1 MRTFIRSSALPPKTM
16 IGSAVGLA
24 VASMAVP
31 AHAQQ
36 DVTRLD
42 TVLVKE
48 SREQGYKAG
57 ESASNKYVK
66 PLLDTPQTVT
76 VVPKE
81 VMEEQQALS
90 LRQVLSNVSGIT
102 FDAGEGGGGSGDK
115 INIRGFS
122 ANANMQIDGLRDSSQ
137 NNRTDTFNI
146 EQVEVL
152 KGPNSVFGGAGT
164 TGGAINQVSKAP
176 KQRDFAEIGAS
187 VGTDNYRRVT
197 LDANTMLDVGVNSA
211 ARINLMA
218 HENDVPGRNDI
229 DRQRFGIAPS
239 VTIGLSEQTR
249 ATLSYF
255 HQQDDNLPDYGLP
268 ARDGKVV
275 PGVDRESYFG
285 WRNLDEEKIQSDA
298 VTLKLEHELS
308 DTARI
313 ENQTRYSRVDRD
325 TTVSASHISRF
336 KRKEEPAGSGEF
348 EVDKGNFLPDGQ
360 YLPAGPQAY
369 RRDAQT
375 DMWINQTGLAV
386 EFDTGALKHDMLVG
400 AEISRETYDL
410 TSSNYNLGQGTSAYP
425 ENGYSLANPP
435 GVWTGPVTV
444 TPRGGKEAELDTR
457 ALYVFDTVTLHSQ
470 WDLSLGLRHDWISGE
485 TTDKDSGETTS
496 TSDQMFSGRAG
507 IVFKPADNGRVYL
520 AYGTSFNP
528 SAEALATS
536 GGLPRG
542 NGAENLKPEKNETWE
557 LGTKWELMNG
567 RLGLDGALFRV
578 DKTNARE
585 TNADDELE
593 LAGEQRVQ
601 GMELGLT
608 GVLTDEWKV
617 FANYTL
623 LDSETL
629 KSVAKPQEGGRSA
642 EGNPLGNT
650 PRNSAN
656 LWTTYELMP
665 GVELGYGARY
675 VGSRY
680 VASDVDAKI
689 DSYWVHNAMASYQ
702 VTDAFSLQLNVNNLF
717 DEDYVER
724 VRGRPGLD
732 DRSSAVELGDGRSA
746 VLSANYRF

>member
-1 MRTFIRSSALPPKTM
+1 MRPFIRSTALPPRTL
-16 IGSAVGLA
+16 IGSAVSLA
-24 VASMAVP
+24 VASLAVP
-31 AHAQQ
+31 AQAQEA
-36 DVTRLD
+36 VTRFD
-42 TVLVKE
+42 TVTVKDV
-48 SREQGYKAG
+48 REPAYKTEA
-57 ESASNKYVK
+57 SASAKYVK

-164 TGGAINQVSKAP
+164 TGGAINQISKTP

-187 VGTDNYRRVT
+187 LGTDHYRRIT
-197 LDANTMLDVGVNSA
+197 LDANTTLDDVGVNSA

-218 HENDVPGRNDI
+218 HENQVPGRNNI
-229 DRQRFGIAPS
+229 DRERFGIAPS

-268 ARDGKVV
+268 ARDGRVL
-275 PGVDRESYFG
+275 PGVDRESYYG
-285 WRNLDEEKIQSDA
+285 WRNLDEEKIQADA
-298 VTLKLEHELS
+298 VTLKLEHALN

-325 TTVSASHISRF
+325 TTVSASH
-336 KRKEEPAGSGEF
+336 
-348 EVDKGNFLPDGQ
+348 VDLTGVPDGRYQ
-360 YLPAGPQAY
+360 SAGPQGF
-369 RRDAQT
+369 RREAQNEL
-375 DMWINQTGLAV
+375 WINQTGLSL
-386 EFDTGALKHDMLVG
+386 EFDTGGLRHDMLLG
-400 AEISRETYDL
+400 GEIAHETYDL
-410 TSSNYNLGQGTSAYP
+410 TSSNYNLGKGSSAYP
-425 ENGYSLANPP
+425 ADGFDLYNPP
-435 GVWTGPVTV
+435 GYWDGPVTY
-444 TPRGGKEAELDTR
+444 TPLPNRSTDAELNTR
-457 ALYVFDTVTLHSQ
+457 ALYVFDTITLAPQ

-485 TTDKDSGETTS
+485 RTARDSGNTTT
-496 TSDQMFSGRAG
+496 TSDQAFSGRAG
-507 IVFKPADNGRVYL
+507 IVYKPADNGRIYL

-528 SAEALATS
+528 AAEALATS
-536 GGLPRG
+536 GSVSGEDLR
-542 NGAENLKPEKNETWE
+542 PEKNETWE
-557 LGTKWELMNG
+557 LGTKWELMHG

-585 TNADDELE
+585 TNALDELV

-601 GMELGLT
+601 GLELGLT
-608 GVLTDEWKV
+608 GVVTEQWKV

-629 KSVAKPQEGGRSA
+629 TSVAVPQAGGRDP
-642 EGNPLGNT
+642 EGQPLGNT

-656 LWTTYELMP
+656 LWTTYEILP

-675 VGSRY
+675 VGSRH
-680 VASDVDAKI
+680 VASDVEAKI

-717 DEDYVER
+717 DEEYVER
-724 VRGRPGLD
+724 VRGRPGTD
-732 DRSSAVELGDGRSA
+732 ARSSAVELGDGRSA

>member
-1 MRTFIRSSALPPKTM
+1 MPTFIESSSRPPRN
-16 IGSAVGLA
+16 ILVPAVGLA
-24 VASMAVP
+24 VASLAV
-31 AHAQQ
+31 AAQANAQ
-36 DVTRLD
+36 GVTQLD
-42 TVLVKE
+42 TITVQE
-48 SREQGYKAG
+48 ARAQGYKTHQ
-57 ESASNKYVK
+57 SASGKYVK

-81 VMEEQQALS
+81 VMKEQQALS

-122 ANANMQIDGLRDSSQ
+122 ANSNMQIDGLRDSSQ

-176 KQRDFAEIGAS
+176 KLRDFAEVGAS
-187 VGTDNYRRVT
+187 LGTDNYRRLT
-197 LDANTMLDVGVNSA
+197 LDANKTLDDVGVDSA
-211 ARINLMA
+211 FRINLMA

-229 DRQRFGIAPS
+229 DRERFGIAPS
-239 VTIGLSEQTR
+239 ITIGLSEETR

-255 HQQDDNLPDYGLP
+255 HQTDDNLPDYGLP
-268 ARDGKVV
+268 AINGEVL

-298 VTLKLEHELS
+298 ITLKLEHELNDS
-308 DTARI
+308 TRI
-313 ENQTRYSRVDRD
+313 ENQTRYSRVYRD
-325 TTVSASHISRF
+325 TTISASH
-336 KRKEEPAGSGEF
+336 
-348 EVDKGNFLPDGQ
+348 VNTDGLAPGK

-369 RRDAQT
+369 RRDAKT
-375 DMWINQTGLAV
+375 DLWVNQLGLSTEFNTGSL
-386 EFDTGALKHDMLVG
+386 THDMLVG
-400 AEISRETYDL
+400 GEISRETYDL
-410 TSSNYNLGQGTSAYP
+410 TASNYGLGSTANPYP
-425 ENGYSLANPP
+425 TGGYDLFNPP
-435 GVWTGPVTV
+435 GNWEGSTTV
-444 TPRGGKEAELDTR
+444 TPRGGSDAVLNTK
-457 ALYVFDTVTLHSQ
+457 ALYVFDTIGLAPK
-470 WDLSLGLRHDWISGE
+470 WDLSLGLRHDWVSGE
-485 TTDKDSGETTS
+485 TSDKTNGDTVTTS
-496 TSDQMFSGRAG
+496 DKMFSGRAG
-507 IVFKPADNGRVYL
+507 IVYKPADNGRVYL

-528 SAEALATS
+528 AAEALATS
-536 GGLPRG
+536 GRVSG
-542 NGAENLKPEKNETWE
+542 ESLKPEKSNTWE
-557 LGTKWELMNG
+557 LGTKWELMDG

-585 TNADDELE
+585 TNELTNELE

-601 GMELGLT
+601 GVELGLT
-608 GVLTDEWKV
+608 GEITEQWKV

-629 KSVAKPQEGGRSA
+629 ASVAKPQTGGRDPV
-642 EGNPLGNT
+642 GQPLGNT

-656 LWTTYELMP
+656 LWTTYELVP
-665 GVELGYGARY
+665 GVEMGYGARY
-675 VGSRY
+675 VGSRH
-680 VASDVDAKI
+680 VASDVEAKL

-702 VTDAFSLQLNVNNLF
+702 VNEAFSLQLNVNNLF
-717 DEDYVER
+717 DEEYVER

-732 DRSSAVELGDGRSA
+732 NRSSAVELGDGRSA

>member
-1 MRTFIRSSALPPKTM
+1 MHTFIQSSALPPRKM
-16 IGSAVGLA
+16 MASAVGLA
-24 VASMAVP
+24 VAALAVP
-31 AHAQQ
+31 AQAESP
-36 DVTRLD
+36 DVTQLD
-42 TVLVKE
+42 IITVKDV
-48 SREQGYKAG
+48 REQGYKAN
-57 ESASNKYVK
+57 ESASSKYVK
-66 PLLDTPQTVT
+66 PLLETPQTVT
-76 VVPKE
+76 VVTKK

-122 ANANMQIDGLRDSSQ
+122 ANSNMQIDGLRDSSQ

-176 KQRDFAEIGAS
+176 KLRDFAEVGAGI
-187 VGTDNYRRVT
+187 GTDNYHRLT
-197 LDANTMLDVGVNSA
+197 LDANKTLDDVGVDSA
-211 ARINLMA
+211 FRINLMA
-218 HENDVPGRNDI
+218 HENEVPGRDEV

-255 HQQDDNLPDYGLP
+255 HQTDDNLPDYGLP
-268 ARDGKVV
+268 ARDGKIL
-275 PGVDRESYFG
+275 PGVDSESYFG

-308 DTARI
+308 DTVRI

-325 TTVSASHISRF
+325 TTISAAH
-336 KRKEEPAGSGEF
+336 
-348 EVDKGNFLPDGQ
+348 VNTDGLAPGR
-360 YLPAGPQAY
+360 YTPAGPQAY

-375 DMWINQTGLAV
+375 ELWVNQTGLTF

-400 AEISRETYDL
+400 GEISRETYDL
-410 TSSNYNLGQGTSAYP
+410 TASN
-425 ENGYSLANPP
+425 NGLDFTGINYELANPP
-435 GVWTGPVTV
+435 GVWNGPTSANF
-444 TPRGGKEAELDTR
+444 RGGKDAELDTR
-457 ALYVFDTVTLHSQ
+457 ALYIFDTITLAPQ

-485 TTDKDSGETTS
+485 ALLTNVDRTTGAISAEQVHS
-496 TSDQMFSGRAG
+496 SDQMFSGRAG
-507 IVFKPADNGRVYL
+507 LVFKPADNGRIYL

-542 NGAENLKPEKNETWE
+542 NGAENLAPEKNNTWE
-557 LGTKWELMNG
+557 LGTKWELMDG

-585 TNADDELE
+585 KDANDDLQ

-601 GMELGLT
+601 GVEVGLT
-608 GVLTDEWKV
+608 GELTEQWKV

-629 KSVAKPQEGGRSA
+629 KSAAAPQTGGRSA
-642 EGNPLGNT
+642 EGQPLGNT
-650 PRNSAN
+650 PRNSGN
-656 LWTTYELMP
+656 LWTTYELAS
-665 GVELGYGARY
+665 GLEIGYGARY

-689 DSYWVHNAMASYQ
+689 DSYWLHNAMASYR
-702 VTDAFSLQLNVNNLF
+702 VNEALSLQLNVNNLF
-717 DEDYVER
+717 DEEYVER
-724 VRGRPGLD
+724 VRGRPGTD
-732 DRSSAVELGDGRSA
+732 TRSSAVELGDGRSA

>member
-1 MRTFIRSSALPPKTM
+1 MPTFIQSSSRPPRN
-16 IGSAVGLA
+16 ILVPAVGLA
-24 VASMAVP
+24 VASLAV
-31 AHAQQ
+31 AAQANAQ
-36 DVTRLD
+36 SVTQLD
-42 TVLVKE
+42 TITVQE
-48 SREQGYKAG
+48 AREQGYKTHQ
-57 ESASNKYVK
+57 SASGKYVK

-81 VMEEQQALS
+81 VMKEQQSLS

-122 ANANMQIDGLRDSSQ
+122 ANSNMQIDGLRDSSQ

-176 KQRDFAEIGAS
+176 RQRDFAEVGAS
-187 VGTDNYRRVT
+187 LGTDNYHRLT
-197 LDANTMLDVGVNSA
+197 LDANKTLADVGVDSA
-211 ARINLMA
+211 FRINLMA
-218 HENDVPGRNDI
+218 HENEVPGRNDI
-229 DRQRFGIAPS
+229 DRERFGIAPS
-239 VTIGLSEQTR
+239 VTIGLSEETR

-255 HQQDDNLPDYGLP
+255 HQTDDNLPDYGLP
-268 ARDGKVV
+268 AINGKVL

-298 VTLKLEHELS
+298 ITLKLEHELN
-308 DTARI
+308 DTTRI

-325 TTVSASHISRF
+325 TTISASHISTVRGD
-336 KRKEEPAGSGEF
+336 GSALPE
-348 EVDKGNFLPDGQ
+348 GN

-369 RRDAQT
+369 RRDAKT
-375 DMWINQTGLAV
+375 DLWINQLGVSTEFNTG
-386 EFDTGALKHDMLVG
+386 TLKHDMLMG
-400 AEISRETYDL
+400 GEISRESYDL
-410 TSSNYNLGQGTSAYP
+410 TSGSYGLGKGTNTYP
-425 ENGYSLANPP
+425 DDGYDIYNPP
-435 GVWTGPVTV
+435 GTWNGATNYADS
-444 TPRGGKEAELDTR
+444 GGTDATLNTK
-457 ALYVFDTVTLHSQ
+457 ALYVFDTITLAPK
-470 WDLSLGLRHDWISGE
+470 WDLSLGLRHDWVSGE
-485 TTDKDSGETTS
+485 TSNKTNGESIS

-507 IVFKPADNGRVYL
+507 IIYKPADNGRVYL

-542 NGAENLKPEKNETWE
+542 NGGENLAPEKNKTWE

-585 TNADDELE
+585 TNNVTGDLE

-608 GVLTDEWKV
+608 GEITEQWKV

-623 LDSETL
+623 LDSETVSSRFNPD
-629 KSVAKPQEGGRSA
+629 SVGR
-642 EGNPLGNT
+642 ELQNT
-650 PRNSAN
+650 PRNSGN
-656 LWTTYELMP
+656 LWTTYEILP
-665 GVELGYGARY
+665 GVEVGYGARY
-675 VGSRY
+675 VGSRA
-680 VASDVDAKI
+680 VTSSSDTKI

-702 VTDAFSLQLNVNNLF
+702 ISNAFSLQLNINNLF
-717 DEDYVER
+717 DEEYVER
-724 VRGRPGLD
+724 VRGNNGTES
-732 DRSSAVELGDGRSA
+732 RSSAVELGDGRSA

>member
-1 MRTFIRSSALPPKTM
+1 MMA
-16 IGSAVGLA
+16 SAVGLA
-24 VASMAVP
+24 VASLAVSSQ

-36 DVTRLD
+36 VTQLD
-42 TVLVKE
+42 TITVQDV
-48 SREQGYKAG
+48 REQGYKAE
-57 ESASNKYVK
+57 ESASSKYVK

-76 VVPKE
+76 VVPEE
-81 VMEEQQALS
+81 VIKEQQALS

-122 ANANMQIDGLRDSSQ
+122 ANSNMQIDGLRDSSQ

-176 KQRDFAEIGAS
+176 KQRDFAEVGAS
-187 VGTDNYRRVT
+187 LGTDNYHRLT
-197 LDANTMLDVGVNSA
+197 LDANKTLDGVGVDSA

-268 ARDGKVV
+268 ARDGKIL
-275 PGVDRESYFG
+275 PGVDRENYYG

-298 VTLKLEHELS
+298 ITLKLEHDLS
-308 DTARI
+308 DTSRI

-325 TTVSASHISRF
+325 TTISASHVNTDGL
-336 KRKEEPAGSGEF
+336 PAGR
-348 EVDKGNFLPDGQ
+348 
-360 YLPAGPQAY
+360 YTPAGPQGY
-369 RRDAQT
+369 RRDART
-375 DMWINQTGLAV
+375 ELWVNQTGLSTA
-386 EFDTGALKHDMLVG
+386 FDTAGLEHDMLIG

-410 TSSNYNLGQGTSAYP
+410 TSGSYNLSGNYP
-425 ENGYSLANPP
+425 ANGFDLYHPP
-435 GVWTGPVTV
+435 GIWTGPTNY
-444 TPRGGKEAELDTR
+444 RDSGGTAAELDTR
-457 ALYVFDTVTLHSQ
+457 ALYVFDTVTLHPQ
-470 WDLSLGLRHDWISGE
+470 WDLSLGLRHDWVSGE
-485 TTDKDSGETTS
+485 TTDKNSGLTTS
-496 TSDQMFSGRAG
+496 SSDQMFSGRAG
-507 IVFKPADNGRVYL
+507 LVFKPADNGRLYL

-536 GGLPRG
+536 GRVSG
-542 NGAENLKPEKNETWE
+542 ENLQPEKNNTWE
-557 LGTKWELMNG
+557 LGTKWELLDG

-585 TNADDELE
+585 TNELTNELE

-601 GMELGLT
+601 GVELGLT
-608 GVLTDEWKV
+608 GELTEEWKV

-629 KSVAKPQEGGRSA
+629 KSAAAPQTGGRSA
-642 EGNPLGNT
+642 EGQPLGNT

-656 LWTTYELMP
+656 LWTTYELAS
-665 GVELGYGARY
+665 GLEIGYGARY

-689 DSYWVHNAMASYQ
+689 DSYWLHNAMASYR
-702 VTDAFSLQLNVNNLF
+702 VNEALSLQLNVNNLF
-717 DEDYVER
+717 DEEYVER
-724 VRGRPGLD
+724 VRGRPGTD
-732 DRSSAVELGDGRSA
+732 TRSSAVELGDGRSA

>member
-1 MRTFIRSSALPPKTM
+1 MHTFIQSSALPPRKM
-16 IGSAVGLA
+16 MASAVGLA
-24 VASMAVP
+24 VAALAVP
-31 AHAQQ
+31 AQAESPDVTQLDIITVQ
-36 DVTRLD
+36 DV
-42 TVLVKE
+42 
-48 SREQGYKAG
+48 REQGYKAN
-57 ESASNKYVK
+57 ESASSKYVK
-66 PLLDTPQTVT
+66 PLLETPQTVT
-76 VVPKE
+76 VVTKK

-122 ANANMQIDGLRDSSQ
+122 ANSNMQIDGLRDSSQ

-176 KQRDFAEIGAS
+176 KQRDFAEVGVGI
-187 VGTDNYRRVT
+187 GTDNYHRLT
-197 LDANTMLDVGVNSA
+197 LDANKTLDGVGVDSA

-218 HENDVPGRNDI
+218 HENEVPGRDEV

-255 HQQDDNLPDYGLP
+255 HQTDDNLPDYGLP
-268 ARDGKVV
+268 ARDGKIL
-275 PGVDRESYFG
+275 PGVDSESYFG

-298 VTLKLEHELS
+298 VTLKLEHELN
-308 DTARI
+308 DTVRL

-325 TTVSASHISRF
+325 TTISAAHISIVRPDNTVLP
-336 KRKEEPAGSGEF
+336 E
-348 EVDKGNFLPDGQ
+348 GN

-375 DMWINQTGLAV
+375 ELWVNQTGLST
-386 EFDTGALKHDMLVG
+386 EFDTAGLEHDMLIG
-400 AEISRETYDL
+400 AEISRESYDL
-410 TSSNYNLGQGTSAYP
+410 TSSNLGLGSGAHPYP
-425 ENGYSLANPP
+425 TDGYEINNPP
-435 GVWTGPVTV
+435 GHWSGDTSY
-444 TPRGGKEAELDTR
+444 TPRGGTDAELDTR
-457 ALYVFDTVTLHSQ
+457 ALYVFDTVTLHPQ
-470 WDLSLGLRHDWISGE
+470 WDLSLGLRHDWVSGE
-485 TTDKDSGETTS
+485 TTNKDSGLTTS
-496 TSDQMFSGRAG
+496 SSDQMFSGRAG
-507 IVFKPADNGRVYL
+507 LVFKPADNGRIYL

-536 GGLPRG
+536 GRVSG
-542 NGAENLKPEKNETWE
+542 ENLKPEKNNTWE
-557 LGTKWELMNG
+557 LGTKWELLDG

-585 TNADDELE
+585 TNELTNELE

-601 GMELGLT
+601 GVELGLT
-608 GVLTDEWKV
+608 GELTEQWKV

-629 KSVAKPQEGGRSA
+629 KSAAAPQTGGRSA
-642 EGNPLGNT
+642 EGQPLGNT
-650 PRNSAN
+650 PRNSGN
-656 LWTTYELMP
+656 LWTTYELAS
-665 GVELGYGARY
+665 GLEIGYGARY

-689 DSYWVHNAMASYQ
+689 DSYWLHNAMASYQ
-702 VTDAFSLQLNVNNLF
+702 LNEALSLQLNVNNLF
-717 DEDYVER
+717 DEEYVER
-724 VRGRPGLD
+724 VRGRPGTD
-732 DRSSAVELGDGRSA
+732 TRSSAVELGDGRSA

>member
-1 MRTFIRSSALPPKTM
+1 MHTFIQSFALPPKKM
-16 IGSAVGLA
+16 MASAVGLA
-24 VASMAVP
+24 VAALAVP
-31 AHAQQ
+31 AQAESPN
-36 DVTRLD
+36 VTQLD
-42 TVLVKE
+42 TITVKDV
-48 SREQGYKAG
+48 RDQGYKAN
-57 ESASNKYVK
+57 ESASSKYVK

-76 VVPKE
+76 VVTKK

-122 ANANMQIDGLRDSSQ
+122 ANSNMQIDGLHDSSQ

-164 TGGAINQVSKAP
+164 TGGAINQVSKSP
-176 KQRDFAEIGAS
+176 KQRDFAEVGAS
-187 VGTDNYRRVT
+187 IGTDNYHRLT
-197 LDANTMLDVGVNSA
+197 LDANKTLDDVGVDSA

-218 HENDVPGRNDI
+218 HENEVPGRDEV

-255 HQQDDNLPDYGLP
+255 HQTDDNLPDYGLP
-268 ARDGKVV
+268 ARDGKIL
-275 PGVDRESYFG
+275 PGVDSESYFG

-298 VTLKLEHELS
+298 VTLKLEHELN
-308 DTARI
+308 DTARL

-325 TTVSASHISRF
+325 TIISAAH
-336 KRKEEPAGSGEF
+336 
-348 EVDKGNFLPDGQ
+348 VNTDGLAPGR
-360 YLPAGPQAY
+360 YTPAGPQAY

-375 DMWINQTGLAV
+375 ELWVNQTGLST
-386 EFDTGALKHDMLVG
+386 EFDTDGLKHDMLIG
-400 AEISRETYDL
+400 AEISRESYDL
-410 TSSNYNLGQGTSAYP
+410 TSSNLGLDFSGIDYDL
-425 ENGYSLANPP
+425 NNPP
-435 GVWTGPVTV
+435 GLWNGDTTY
-444 TPRGGKEAELDTR
+444 TPRGGTDAELDTR
-457 ALYVFDTVTLHSQ
+457 ALYVFDTVTLHPQ
-470 WDLSLGLRHDWISGE
+470 WDLSLGLRHDWVSGE
-485 TTDKDSGETTS
+485 TTNKDSGLTTS
-496 TSDQMFSGRAG
+496 SSDQMFSGRAG
-507 IVFKPADNGRVYL
+507 LVFKPADNGRIYL

-536 GGLPRG
+536 GRVSG
-542 NGAENLKPEKNETWE
+542 EDLKPEKNNTWE
-557 LGTKWELMNG
+557 LGTKWELLDG

-585 TNADDELE
+585 TNELTNELE

-601 GMELGLT
+601 GVELGLT
-608 GVLTDEWKV
+608 GELTEQWKV

-629 KSVAKPQEGGRSA
+629 KSAAAPQTGGRSA
-642 EGNPLGNT
+642 EGQPLGNT
-650 PRNSAN
+650 PRNSGN
-656 LWTTYELMP
+656 LWTTYELAS
-665 GVELGYGARY
+665 GLEIGYGARY

-689 DSYWVHNAMASYQ
+689 DSYWLHNAMASYR
-702 VTDAFSLQLNVNNLF
+702 VNEALSLQLNVNNLF
-717 DEDYVER
+717 DEEYVER
-724 VRGRPGLD
+724 VRGRPGTD
-732 DRSSAVELGDGRSA
+732 TRSSAVELGDGRSA

>member
-1 MRTFIRSSALPPKTM
+1 M

-24 VASMAVP
+24 VASLAVP
-31 AHAQQ
+31 AHAQE

-48 SREQGYKAG
+48 SREQGYKTEA
-57 ESASNKYVK
+57 SASSKYVK

-81 VMEEQQALS
+81 VIKEQQALS

-122 ANANMQIDGLRDSSQ
+122 ANSNMQIDGLRDSSQ

-176 KQRDFAEIGAS
+176 QQRDFAEIGAS
-187 VGTDNYRRVT
+187 LGTDEYRRMT
-197 LDANTMLDVGVNSA
+197 LDANTTLDDVGVNSA
-211 ARINLMA
+211 ARINLMV
-218 HENDVPGRNDI
+218 HENDVPGRNNI
-229 DRQRFGIAPS
+229 DRERFGIAPS
-239 VTIGLSEQTR
+239 VTIGLSEQTQ

-268 ARDGKVV
+268 ARDGKVL

-325 TTVSASHISRF
+325 TTISASHVNT
-336 KRKEEPAGSGEF
+336 AGVPE
-348 EVDKGNFLPDGQ
+348 GN

-375 DMWINQTGLAV
+375 EMWINQTGLAF
-386 EFDTGALKHDMLVG
+386 EFDTGAFKHDMLVG
-400 AEISRETYDL
+400 GEISRETYDL
-410 TSSNYNLGQGTSAYP
+410 TTGSYNLSGNYP
-425 ENGYSLANPP
+425 AGGFDLYNPP
-435 GVWTGPVTV
+435 GKWTGPTSYANS
-444 TPRGGKEAELDTR
+444 GGTDAELDTR
-457 ALYVFDTVTLHSQ
+457 ALYVFDTITLAPQ

-485 TTDKDSGETTS
+485 TTNKVSGDTAS
-496 TSDQMFSGRAG
+496 SSDQMFSGRAG
-507 IVFKPADNGRVYL
+507 IVYKPAENGRIYL

-528 SAEALATS
+528 AAEALATS
-536 GGLPRG
+536 GRVSG
-542 NGAENLKPEKNETWE
+542 ENLEPEKNETWE
-557 LGTKWELMNG
+557 LGTKWELLDG

-585 TNADDELE
+585 TNELTNELE

-601 GMELGLT
+601 GVEVGLT
-608 GVLTDEWKV
+608 GVLTEQWKV
-617 FANYTL
+617 FANYTF

-629 KSVAKPQEGGRSA
+629 KSVAAPQAGGRDS
-642 EGNPLGNT
+642 EGQPLGNT

-656 LWTTYELMP
+656 LWTTYEILP

-717 DEDYVER
+717 DEEYVER
-724 VRGRPGLD
+724 VRGRPGTD
-732 DRSSAVELGDGRSA
+732 TRSSAVELGDGRSA

>member
-1 MRTFIRSSALPPKTM
+1 MKTFIKSSARPPRRV
-16 IGSAVGLA
+16 IVPAVGLA
-24 VASMAVP
+24 VASLAVSAQ
-31 AHAQQ
+31 AHAQ
-36 DVTRLD
+36 DVTQLD
-42 TVLVKE
+42 TITVQE
-48 SREQGYKAG
+48 AREQGYKANQ
-57 ESASNKYVK
+57 SASSKYVK

-76 VVPKE
+76 VVPQE
-81 VMEEQQALS
+81 VMKEQQALS

-122 ANANMQIDGLRDSSQ
+122 ANSNMQIDGLRDSSQ

-176 KQRDFAEIGAS
+176 KLRDFAEVGAS
-187 VGTDNYRRVT
+187 LGTDNYRRLT
-197 LDANTMLDVGVNSA
+197 LDANKTLDDVGVDSA
-211 ARINLMA
+211 FRINLMA

-229 DRQRFGIAPS
+229 DRERFGIAPS
-239 VTIGLSEQTR
+239 VTIGLSEEAR

-255 HQQDDNLPDYGLP
+255 HQTDDNLPDYGLP
-268 ARDGKVV
+268 AQDGEIL

-298 VTLKLEHELS
+298 ITLKLEHELN
-308 DTARI
+308 DTTRI

-325 TTVSASHISRF
+325 TTVSASHISTVR
-336 KRKEEPAGSGEF
+336 ADGSALPE
-348 EVDKGNFLPDGQ
+348 GN

-369 RRDAQT
+369 RRDAKT
-375 DMWINQTGLAV
+375 ELWVNQLGLSTEFNTGSL
-386 EFDTGALKHDMLVG
+386 EHDVLVG
-400 AEISRETYDL
+400 GEISRETYDL
-410 TSSNYNLGQGTSAYP
+410 TSSNYGLGSAANPYP
-425 ENGYSLANPP
+425 DNGFDLYNPP
-435 GVWTGPVTV
+435 GKWEGSTAV
-444 TPRGGKEAELDTR
+444 TPLGGTDATLNTK
-457 ALYVFDTVTLHSQ
+457 ALYVFDTITLAPK

-485 TTDKDSGETTS
+485 ASDKSNGETVS
-496 TSDQMFSGRAG
+496 TSDKMFSGRAG
-507 IVFKPADNGRVYL
+507 VVYKPADNGRVYL

-528 SAEALATS
+528 AAEALATS
-536 GGLPRG
+536 GSVSGESLD
-542 NGAENLKPEKNETWE
+542 PEKSNTWE
-557 LGTKWELMNG
+557 LGTKWELLDG

-585 TNADDELE
+585 TNDVTNELE

-601 GMELGLT
+601 GVELGLT
-608 GVLTDEWKV
+608 GEITEAWKL

-629 KSVAKPQEGGRSA
+629 SSVAQPQDGGRNPV
-642 EGNPLGNT
+642 GQPLGNT

-656 LWTTYELMP
+656 LWTTYELVP
-665 GVELGYGARY
+665 GLEIGYGARY
-675 VGSRY
+675 VGSRH
-680 VASDVDAKI
+680 VASDVEAKL

-702 VTDAFSLQLNVNNLF
+702 VNDAFNLQLNVNNLF
-717 DEDYVER
+717 DEEYVER

-732 DRSSAVELGDGRSA
+732 SRSSAVELGDGRSA
-746 VLSANYRF
+746 VVSANYRF

>member
-1 MRTFIRSSALPPKTM
+1 MPTFIQSCSRPPRK
-16 IGSAVGLA
+16 ILVPAVGLA
-24 VASMAVP
+24 VASLAV
-31 AHAQQ
+31 AAQANAQ
-36 DVTRLD
+36 SVTRLD
-42 TVLVKE
+42 TITVQE
-48 SREQGYKAG
+48 TREQGYKTH
-57 ESASNKYVK
+57 ESASSKYVK

-81 VMEEQQALS
+81 VMKEQQALS

-122 ANANMQIDGLRDSSQ
+122 ANSNMQIDGLRDSSQ

-176 KQRDFAEIGAS
+176 LQRDFAEIGAS
-187 VGTDNYRRVT
+187 LGTDNYHRLT
-197 LDANTMLDVGVNSA
+197 LDANKTLDDVGVDSA
-211 ARINLMA
+211 FRINLMA

-229 DRQRFGIAPS
+229 DRERFGIAPS
-239 VTIGLSEQTR
+239 VTIGLSEATR

-255 HQQDDNLPDYGLP
+255 HQTDDNLPDYGLP
-268 ARDGKVV
+268 AMNGKVL
-275 PGVDRESYFG
+275 PGVDRENYYG

-298 VTLKLEHELS
+298 LTLKFEHELS
-308 DTARI
+308 DTTRI

-325 TTVSASHISRF
+325 TTISASHVNTDGLD
-336 KRKEEPAGSGEF
+336 AGR
-348 EVDKGNFLPDGQ
+348 

-369 RRDAQT
+369 RRHAKT
-375 DMWINQTGLAV
+375 DLWVNQLGLST
-386 EFDTGALKHDMLVG
+386 EFNTAGLEHDVLIGGEV
-400 AEISRETYDL
+400 SRETYDL
-410 TSSNYNLGQGTSAYP
+410 TSSNYGLGSTANPYP
-425 ENGYSLANPP
+425 GNGFSLYNPP
-435 GVWTGPVTV
+435 GKWEGSTTV
-444 TPRGGKEAELDTR
+444 TPRGGSEATLDTK
-457 ALYVFDTVTLHSQ
+457 ALYAFDTITLTPK

-485 TTDKDSGETTS
+485 TSDKGTAGVTKA
-496 TSDQMFSGRAG
+496 SDNMFSGRAG
-507 IVFKPADNGRVYL
+507 IVYKPADNGRVYL

-528 SAEALATS
+528 AAEALATS
-536 GGLPRG
+536 GRVSG
-542 NGAENLKPEKNETWE
+542 ESLKPEKNETWE
-557 LGTKWELMNG
+557 LGTKWELLGG

-585 TNADDELE
+585 TNELTNELE

-601 GMELGLT
+601 GVELGVT
-608 GVLTDEWKV
+608 GKVTDEWKV

-629 KSVAKPQEGGRSA
+629 VSVAAPQTGGRDPV
-642 EGNPLGNT
+642 GQPLGNT

-656 LWTTYELMP
+656 LWTTYELVP
-665 GVELGYGARY
+665 GVEVGYGARY
-675 VGSRY
+675 VGSRH
-680 VASDVDAKI
+680 VASDVEAKL

-702 VTDAFSLQLNVNNLF
+702 VNDALSLQLNVNNLF
-717 DEDYVER
+717 DEEYVER

-732 DRSSAVELGDGRSA
+732 NRSSAVELGDGRSA

>member
-1 MRTFIRSSALPPKTM
+1 MRTFIRSTAGSPKTM
-16 IGSAVGLA
+16 LSSAVGLA

-31 AHAQQ
+31 AYAQQ
-36 DVTRLD
+36 DVTRFD
-42 TVLVKE
+42 TVTVKDQ
-48 SREQGYKAG
+48 REQAYKTEA
-57 ESASNKYVK
+57 SASSKYVK

-81 VMEEQQALS
+81 VMKEQQALS

-164 TGGAINQVSKAP
+164 TGGAINQVSKTP
-176 KQRDFAEIGAS
+176 QQRDFAELGAS
-187 VGTDNYRRVT
+187 LGTDNYRRVT
-197 LDANTMLDVGVNSA
+197 LDANTTLDVGVNSA

-218 HENDVPGRNDI
+218 HENDVPGRNNI

-239 VTIGLSEQTR
+239 VTIGLSEQTQ

-268 ARDGKVV
+268 AQNGKVL

-298 VTLKLEHELS
+298 ITLKLEHQLS

-325 TTVSASHISRF
+325 TTISASHVSL
-336 KRKEEPAGSGEF
+336 GENLGDRNNPNW
-348 EVDKGNFLPDGQ
+348 VALPDGQ
-360 YLPAGPQAY
+360 YLPAGPQGY
-369 RRDAQT
+369 RRDAKT
-375 DMWINQTGLAV
+375 ELWINQTGVAF
-386 EFDTGALKHDMLVG
+386 EFDTGAFRHDMLVG
-400 AEISRETYDL
+400 GEISRETYDL
-410 TSSNYNLGQGTSAYP
+410 TSGSDNLSGNYPA
-425 ENGYSLANPP
+425 NGFDLYHPP
-435 GVWTGPVTV
+435 GHWSGPVNYKNS
-444 TPRGGKEAELDTR
+444 GGTEAALNTR
-457 ALYVFDTVTLHSQ
+457 ALYVFDTIRLHPQ
-470 WDLSLGLRHDWISGE
+470 WDLSLGARQDWISGD
-485 TTDKDSGETTS
+485 TSNKVSGDTTS
-496 TSDQMFSGRAG
+496 TSDRMFSGRAG
-507 IVFKPADNGRVYL
+507 IVYKPADNGRIYL

-536 GGLPRG
+536 GSLPLRG
-542 NGAENLKPEKNETWE
+542 AAGAESLEPEKNETWE

-567 RLGLDGALFRV
+567 RLGVDAALFRV
-578 DKTNARE
+578 NKNNVNEKDAND
-585 TNADDELE
+585 NLYN
-593 LAGEQRVQ
+593 AGEQRVQ
-601 GMELGLT
+601 GAELGLT

-629 KSVAKPQEGGRSA
+629 SSVTNPDAVGR
-642 EGNPLGNT
+642 ELQNT

-656 LWTTYELMP
+656 LWTTYEVIP

-675 VGSRY
+675 VGSRA
-680 VASDVDAKI
+680 VTSSSDTQI
-689 DSYWVHNAMASYQ
+689 DSYWVHNAMASYR
-702 VTDAFSLQLNVNNLF
+702 VNEAFSLQLNVNNLF
-717 DEDYVER
+717 DEEYVER
-724 VRGRPGLD
+724 VRGSNGSVDPATVILT
-732 DRSSAVELGDGRSA
+732 RSSAVELGDGRSA

>member
-1 MRTFIRSSALPPKTM
+1 MPSYIQSSSRPPRK
-16 IGSAVGLA
+16 ILVPAVGLA
-24 VASMAVP
+24 VASLAT
-31 AHAQQ
+31 AAQTHAQS
-36 DVTRLD
+36 VTQLD
-42 TVLVKE
+42 TITVQE
-48 SREQGYKAG
+48 SREQGYKTSQ
-57 ESASNKYVK
+57 SASSKYVK

-81 VMEEQQALS
+81 VMKEQQALS

-122 ANANMQIDGLRDSSQ
+122 ANSNMQIDGLRDSSQ

-176 KQRDFAEIGAS
+176 KLRDFAEIGAS
-187 VGTDNYRRVT
+187 LGTDNYRRLT
-197 LDANTMLDVGVNSA
+197 LDANKTLDDVGVDSA
-211 ARINLMA
+211 FRINLMA
-218 HENDVPGRNDI
+218 HENNVPGRNDI
-229 DRQRFGIAPS
+229 DRERFGIAPS
-239 VTIGLSEQTR
+239 VTIGLSEETR

-255 HQQDDNLPDYGLP
+255 HQTDDNLPDYGLP
-268 ARDGKVV
+268 ARDGKVL
-275 PGVDRESYFG
+275 PGVDRENYYG

-298 VTLKLEHELS
+298 ITLKLEHELS
-308 DTARI
+308 DTTRI

-325 TTVSASHISRF
+325 TTISASHVNTEGLAPGRYKPS
-336 KRKEEPAGSGEF
+336 
-348 EVDKGNFLPDGQ
+348 
-360 YLPAGPQAY
+360 GPQAY

-375 DMWINQTGLAV
+375 DLWVNQLGLSTEFNTGSF
-386 EFDTGALKHDMLVG
+386 EHDLLVG
-400 AEISRETYDL
+400 GEISRETYDL
-410 TSSNYNLGQGTSAYP
+410 TKGSYGIDKDSVFDLY
-425 ENGYSLANPP
+425 NPP
-435 GVWTGPVTV
+435 GTWTGATNYADS
-444 TPRGGKEAELDTR
+444 GGTDAELDTK
-457 ALYVFDTVTLHSQ
+457 ALYVFDTIGLAPK

-485 TTDKDSGETTS
+485 TSDKINGETIS

-507 IVFKPADNGRVYL
+507 IVYKPADNGRVYL

-536 GGLPRG
+536 GSLP
-542 NGAENLKPEKNETWE
+542 NYGAAGVEDLSPEKNKTWE
-557 LGTKWELMNG
+557 LGTKWELLDG
-567 RLGLDGALFRV
+567 RLGVDGALFRV

-585 TNADDELE
+585 TDANDNLVS
-593 LAGEQRVQ
+593 AGEQRVQ
-601 GMELGLT
+601 GVELGLT
-608 GVLTDEWKV
+608 GEITEQWKL

-629 KSVAKPQEGGRSA
+629 ASVGEPQKGGRSPV
-642 EGNPLGNT
+642 GQPLGNT

-656 LWTTYELMP
+656 LWTTYELAP
-665 GVELGYGARY
+665 GVEVGYGARY
-675 VGSRY
+675 VGSRH
-680 VASDVDAKI
+680 VAPDVEAKL

-702 VTDAFSLQLNVNNLF
+702 VNDAFSLQLNVNNLF
-717 DEDYVER
+717 DEEYVER

-732 DRSSAVELGDGRSA
+732 NRSSAVELGDGRSA

>member
-1 MRTFIRSSALPPKTM
+1 MRTFIRSSALPPRTM

-24 VASMAVP
+24 VASLAVP
-31 AHAQQ
+31 AQAQQ
-36 DVTRLD
+36 DVTHFD
-42 TVLVKE
+42 TVTVKDV
-48 SREQGYKAG
+48 REQGYKT
-57 ESASNKYVK
+57 EKSASSKYVK

-122 ANANMQIDGLRDSSQ
+122 ANSNMQIDGLRDSSQ

-176 KQRDFAEIGAS
+176 KQRDFAELGAS
-187 VGTDNYRRVT
+187 LGTDEYRRLT
-197 LDANTMLDVGVNSA
+197 LDANKTLDGVGVNSA

-218 HENDVPGRNDI
+218 HENEVPGRNNI

-239 VTIGLSEQTR
+239 VTIGLSEQTQ

-255 HQQDDNLPDYGLP
+255 HQQDENLPDYGLP
-268 ARDGKVV
+268 ARDGRVL

-308 DTARI
+308 DSARI

-325 TTVSASHISRF
+325 TTISASHVNTENLDPGRY
-336 KRKEEPAGSGEF
+336 
-348 EVDKGNFLPDGQ
+348 N
-360 YLPAGPQAY
+360 PAGPQGY
-369 RRDAQT
+369 RRDART
-375 DMWINQTGLAV
+375 ELWINQTGLAF
-386 EFDTGALKHDMLVG
+386 EFDTGVLKHDMLVG
-400 AEISRETYDL
+400 GEIARETYDL
-410 TSSNYNLGQGTSAYP
+410 TSGSYNLSGNYP
-425 ENGYSLANPP
+425 ADGFDLYNPP
-435 GVWTGPVTV
+435 GVWTGPTNYKDS
-444 TPRGGKEAELDTR
+444 GGTDAELNTQ
-457 ALYVFDTVTLHSQ
+457 ALYVFDTITLAPQ
-470 WDLSLGLRHDWISGE
+470 WDLSLGLRHDWISGD
-485 TTDKDSGETTS
+485 TTNKVSGDTTS
-496 TSDQMFSGRAG
+496 SSDQMFSGRAG
-507 IVFKPADNGRVYL
+507 IVYKPADNGRIYL

-528 SAEALATS
+528 SAESFATS
-536 GGLPRG
+536 GALPRG
-542 NGAENLKPEKNETWE
+542 NGAENLDPEKNETWE
-557 LGTKWELMNG
+557 LGTKWELLDG

-585 TNADDELE
+585 TNAVNELV

-601 GMELGLT
+601 GAELGLT
-608 GVLTDEWKV
+608 GVVTEQWKL

-629 KSVAKPQEGGRSA
+629 SSFDQNRVGR
-642 EGNPLGNT
+642 ELQNT

-656 LWTTYELMP
+656 LWTTYEILP

-675 VGSRY
+675 VGSRA
-680 VASDVDAKI
+680 VTSNADARI
-689 DSYWVHNAMASYQ
+689 DSNWVHNAMASYR

-717 DEDYVER
+717 DEEYVER
-724 VRGRPGLD
+724 VRSNNGTD
-732 DRSSAVELGDGRSA
+732 ARSSAVELGDGRSA

>member
-1 MRTFIRSSALPPKTM
+1 MYPFIQSSALPPRKM
-16 IGSAVGLA
+16 MASAVGLA
-24 VASMAVP
+24 VAALAVP
-31 AHAQQ
+31 AQAESPN
-36 DVTRLD
+36 VTQLD
-42 TVLVKE
+42 TITVKDV
-48 SREQGYKAG
+48 REQGYKAN
-57 ESASNKYVK
+57 ESASSKYVK
-66 PLLDTPQTVT
+66 PLLETPQTVT
-76 VVPKE
+76 VVTKK

-122 ANANMQIDGLRDSSQ
+122 ANSNMQIDGLRDSSQ

-176 KQRDFAEIGAS
+176 KQRDFAEVGAGI
-187 VGTDNYRRVT
+187 GTDNYHRLT
-197 LDANTMLDVGVNSA
+197 LDANKTLDDVGVDSA
-211 ARINLMA
+211 FRINLMA
-218 HENDVPGRNDI
+218 HENEVPGRDEV

-255 HQQDDNLPDYGLP
+255 HQTDDNLPDYGLP
-268 ARDGKVV
+268 ARDGKIL
-275 PGVDRESYFG
+275 PGVDAESYFG

-298 VTLKLEHELS
+298 VTLKLEHELNDS
-308 DTARI
+308 ARI

-325 TTVSASHISRF
+325 TTISASHVNT
-336 KRKEEPAGSGEF
+336 A
-348 EVDKGNFLPDGQ
+348 VVPDGRYQ
-360 YLPAGPQAY
+360 PAGPQGF
-369 RRDAQT
+369 RRDAQNEL
-375 DMWINQTGLAV
+375 WINQTGLAF

-400 AEISRETYDL
+400 GEIAHETYDL
-410 TSSNYNLGQGTSAYP
+410 TSSNLGLDFTGKDY
-425 ENGYSLANPP
+425 ELGNPP
-435 GVWTGPVTV
+435 GYWDGPVTY
-444 TPRGGKEAELDTR
+444 TPLLNRSTDAELDTR
-457 ALYVFDTVTLHSQ
+457 ALYVFDTVTLHPQ

-485 TTDKDSGETTS
+485 RTAKDTGKTTS

-507 IVFKPADNGRVYL
+507 LVFKPADNGRIYL

-528 SAEALATS
+528 AAEALATS
-536 GGLPRG
+536 GSVSG
-542 NGAENLKPEKNETWE
+542 ENLKPEKNETWE
-557 LGTKWELMNG
+557 LGTKWELLDG

-585 TNADDELE
+585 TNSVTSELE

-601 GMELGLT
+601 GVELGLT
-608 GVLTDEWKV
+608 GVVTEQWKL

-629 KSVAKPQEGGRSA
+629 SSVADPARVGR
-642 EGNPLGNT
+642 ELQNT
-650 PRNSAN
+650 PRNSGN
-656 LWTTYELMP
+656 LWTTYEILP

-675 VGSRY
+675 VGSRA
-680 VASDVDAKI
+680 VTSNADTRI
-689 DSYWVHNAMASYQ
+689 DSNWVHNAMASYR
-702 VTDAFSLQLNVNNLF
+702 VNEALSLQLNVNNLF
-717 DEDYVER
+717 DEEYVER
-724 VRGRPGLD
+724 VRGNNGTD
-732 DRSSAVELGDGRSA
+732 ARSSAVELGDGRSA

>member
-1 MRTFIRSSALPPKTM
+1 MPTFIESSSRPPRN
-16 IGSAVGLA
+16 ILVPAVGLA
-24 VASMAVP
+24 VASLAV
-31 AHAQQ
+31 AAQANAQ
-36 DVTRLD
+36 GVTQLD
-42 TVLVKE
+42 TITVQE
-48 SREQGYKAG
+48 ARAQGYKTHQ
-57 ESASNKYVK
+57 SASGKYVK

-81 VMEEQQALS
+81 VMKEQQALS

-122 ANANMQIDGLRDSSQ
+122 ANSNMQIDGLRDSSQ

-176 KQRDFAEIGAS
+176 KLRDFAEVGAS
-187 VGTDNYRRVT
+187 LGTDNYRRLT
-197 LDANTMLDVGVNSA
+197 LDANKTLDDVGVDSA
-211 ARINLMA
+211 FRINLMA

-229 DRQRFGIAPS
+229 DRERFGIAPS
-239 VTIGLSEQTR
+239 ITIGLSEETR

-255 HQQDDNLPDYGLP
+255 HQTDDNLPDYGLP
-268 ARDGKVV
+268 AINGEVL
-275 PGVDRESYFG
+275 PGVGRESYFG

-298 VTLKLEHELS
+298 ITLKLEHELNDS
-308 DTARI
+308 TRI

-325 TTVSASHISRF
+325 TTISASH
-336 KRKEEPAGSGEF
+336 
-348 EVDKGNFLPDGQ
+348 VNTDGLAPGK

-369 RRDAQT
+369 RRDAKT
-375 DMWINQTGLAV
+375 DLWVNQLGLSTEFNTGSL
-386 EFDTGALKHDMLVG
+386 THDMLVG
-400 AEISRETYDL
+400 GEISRETYDL
-410 TSSNYNLGQGTSAYP
+410 TASNYGLGSTANPYP
-425 ENGYSLANPP
+425 TGGYDLFNPP
-435 GVWTGPVTV
+435 GNWEGSTTV
-444 TPRGGKEAELDTR
+444 TPRGGSDAVLNTK
-457 ALYVFDTVTLHSQ
+457 ALYVFDTIGLAPK
-470 WDLSLGLRHDWISGE
+470 WDLSLGLRHDWVSGE
-485 TTDKDSGETTS
+485 TSDKTNGDTVTTS
-496 TSDQMFSGRAG
+496 DKMFSGRAG
-507 IVFKPADNGRVYL
+507 IVYKPADNGRVYL

-528 SAEALATS
+528 AAEALATS
-536 GGLPRG
+536 GRVSG
-542 NGAENLKPEKNETWE
+542 ESLKPEKSNTWE
-557 LGTKWELMNG
+557 LGTKWELMDG

-585 TNADDELE
+585 TNELTNELE

-601 GMELGLT
+601 GVELGLT
-608 GVLTDEWKV
+608 GEITEQWKV

-629 KSVAKPQEGGRSA
+629 ASVAKPQTGGRDPV
-642 EGNPLGNT
+642 GQPLGNT

-656 LWTTYELMP
+656 LWTTYELVP
-665 GVELGYGARY
+665 GVEMGYGARY
-675 VGSRY
+675 VGSRH
-680 VASDVDAKI
+680 VASDVEAKL

-702 VTDAFSLQLNVNNLF
+702 VNEAFSLQLNVNNLF
-717 DEDYVER
+717 DEEYVER

-732 DRSSAVELGDGRSA
+732 NRSSAVELGDGRSA

>member
-1 MRTFIRSSALPPKTM
+1 MQTFIQSSPLPPRKM
-16 IGSAVGLA
+16 MASAIGLA
-24 VASMAVP
+24 VASLAVS
-31 AHAQQ
+31 AQVQSAQSQAQQ
-36 DVTRLD
+36 VTQLD
-42 TVLVKE
+42 TITVQDV
-48 SREQGYKAG
+48 REQGYKAE
-57 ESASNKYVK
+57 ESASSKYVK

-76 VVPKE
+76 VVPEE
-81 VMEEQQALS
+81 VIKEQQALS

-122 ANANMQIDGLRDSSQ
+122 ANSNMQIDGLRDSSQ

-176 KQRDFAEIGAS
+176 KQRDFADIGAS
-187 VGTDNYRRVT
+187 LGTDNYRRLT
-197 LDANTMLDVGVNSA
+197 LDANTTLDGVGVDSA
-211 ARINLMA
+211 ARINLMT
-218 HENDVPGRNDI
+218 HENEVPGRNDI

-268 ARDGKVV
+268 ARDGKVL
-275 PGVDRESYFG
+275 PGVDRENYYG

-298 VTLKLEHELS
+298 ITLKLEHELS

-325 TTVSASHISRF
+325 TTISAAHVNT
-336 KRKEEPAGSGEF
+336 AGLAPGRY
-348 EVDKGNFLPDGQ
+348 KPT
-360 YLPAGPQAY
+360 GPQGF
-369 RRDAQT
+369 RRDAKT
-375 DMWINQTGLAV
+375 EMWVNQTGLAF
-386 EFDTGALKHDMLVG
+386 EFDTGVFKHDVLLG
-400 AEISRETYDL
+400 GEIARESYDL
-410 TSSNYNLGQGTSAYP
+410 TSSNLGLDFTGIDYDL
-425 ENGYSLANPP
+425 YNPP
-435 GVWTGPVTV
+435 GHWSGSTTY
-444 TPRGGKEAELDTR
+444 TPLPARSIEAELDTR
-457 ALYVFDTVTLHSQ
+457 ALYVFDTITLAPQ
-470 WDLSLGLRHDWISGE
+470 WDLSLGLRHDWISGDS
-485 TTDKDSGETTS
+485 TDKDSGLTTS
-496 TSDQMFSGRAG
+496 SSDQMFSGRAG
-507 IVFKPADNGRVYL
+507 IVYKPADNGRVYL

-536 GGLPRG
+536 GHVS
-542 NGAENLKPEKNETWE
+542 GAELKPEKNNTWE
-557 LGTKWELMNG
+557 LGTKWELLDG

-578 DKTNARE
+578 DKTHARE
-585 TNADDELE
+585 TNELTNELE

-601 GMELGLT
+601 GIELGLT
-608 GVLTDEWKV
+608 GELTEQWKV

-629 KSVAKPQEGGRSA
+629 KSVARPQDGGRSA
-642 EGNPLGNT
+642 EGQPLGNT

-656 LWTTYELMP
+656 LWTTYEVLP
-665 GVELGYGARY
+665 DVELGYGARY

-717 DEDYVER
+717 DEEYVER

-732 DRSSAVELGDGRSA
+732 SRSSAVELGDGRSA

>member
-1 MRTFIRSSALPPKTM
+1 MPTFIESSSRPPRN
-16 IGSAVGLA
+16 ILVPAVGLA
-24 VASMAVP
+24 VASLAV
-31 AHAQQ
+31 AAQANAQ
-36 DVTRLD
+36 GVTQLD
-42 TVLVKE
+42 TITVQE
-48 SREQGYKAG
+48 ARAQGYKTHQ
-57 ESASNKYVK
+57 SASGKYVK

-81 VMEEQQALS
+81 VMKEQQALS

-122 ANANMQIDGLRDSSQ
+122 ANSNMQIDGLRDSSQ

-176 KQRDFAEIGAS
+176 KLRDFAEVGAS
-187 VGTDNYRRVT
+187 LCTDNYRRLT
-197 LDANTMLDVGVNSA
+197 LDANKTLDDVGVDSA
-211 ARINLMA
+211 FRINLMA

-229 DRQRFGIAPS
+229 DRERFGIAPS
-239 VTIGLSEQTR
+239 ITIGLSEETR

-255 HQQDDNLPDYGLP
+255 HQTDDNLPDYGLP
-268 ARDGKVV
+268 AINGEVL
-275 PGVDRESYFG
+275 PGVGRESYFG

-298 VTLKLEHELS
+298 ITLKLEHELNDS
-308 DTARI
+308 TRI

-325 TTVSASHISRF
+325 TTISASH
-336 KRKEEPAGSGEF
+336 
-348 EVDKGNFLPDGQ
+348 VNTDGLAPGK

-369 RRDAQT
+369 RRDAKT
-375 DMWINQTGLAV
+375 DLWVNQLGLSTEFNTGSL
-386 EFDTGALKHDMLVG
+386 THDMLVG
-400 AEISRETYDL
+400 GEISRETYDL
-410 TSSNYNLGQGTSAYP
+410 TASNYGLGSTANPYP
-425 ENGYSLANPP
+425 TGGYDLFNPP
-435 GVWTGPVTV
+435 GNWEGSTTV
-444 TPRGGKEAELDTR
+444 TPRGGSDAVLNTK
-457 ALYVFDTVTLHSQ
+457 ALYVFDTIGLAPK
-470 WDLSLGLRHDWISGE
+470 WDLSLGLRHDWVSGE
-485 TTDKDSGETTS
+485 TSDKTNGDTVTTS
-496 TSDQMFSGRAG
+496 DKMFSGRAG
-507 IVFKPADNGRVYL
+507 IVYKPADNGRVYL

-528 SAEALATS
+528 AAEALATS
-536 GGLPRG
+536 GRVSG
-542 NGAENLKPEKNETWE
+542 ESLKPEKSNTWE
-557 LGTKWELMNG
+557 LGTKWELMDG

-585 TNADDELE
+585 TNELTNELE

-601 GMELGLT
+601 GVELGLT
-608 GVLTDEWKV
+608 GEITEQWKV

-629 KSVAKPQEGGRSA
+629 ASVAKPQTGGRDPV
-642 EGNPLGNT
+642 GQPLGNT

-656 LWTTYELMP
+656 LWTTYELVP
-665 GVELGYGARY
+665 GVEMGYGARY
-675 VGSRY
+675 VGSRH
-680 VASDVDAKI
+680 VASDVEAKL

-702 VTDAFSLQLNVNNLF
+702 VNEAFSLQLNVNNLF
-717 DEDYVER
+717 DEEYVER

-732 DRSSAVELGDGRSA
+732 NRSSAVELGDGRSA

>member
-1 MRTFIRSSALPPKTM
+1 MPTFIQSSSRPPRK
-16 IGSAVGLA
+16 ILVPAVGLA
-24 VASMAVP
+24 VASLAV
-31 AHAQQ
+31 AAQANAQ
-36 DVTRLD
+36 GVTQLD
-42 TVLVKE
+42 TITVQE
-48 SREQGYKAG
+48 AREQGYKTNQ
-57 ESASNKYVK
+57 SASGKYVK

-81 VMEEQQALS
+81 VMKEQQALS

-122 ANANMQIDGLRDSSQ
+122 ANSNMQIDGLRDSSQ

-176 KQRDFAEIGAS
+176 KLRDFAEVGAS
-187 VGTDNYRRVT
+187 LGTDNYRRLT
-197 LDANTMLDVGVNSA
+197 LDANKTLDDVGVDSA
-211 ARINLMA
+211 FRINLMA

-229 DRQRFGIAPS
+229 DRERFGIAPS
-239 VTIGLSEQTR
+239 VTIGLSEETR

-255 HQQDDNLPDYGLP
+255 HQTDDNLPDYGLP
-268 ARDGKVV
+268 AMNGEVL

-298 VTLKLEHELS
+298 ITLKLEHELN
-308 DTARI
+308 DTTRI
-313 ENQTRYSRVDRD
+313 ENQTRYSRIHKD
-325 TTVSASHISRF
+325 TTVSASHISKFRNDGT
-336 KRKEEPAGSGEF
+336 RSNPNYVA
-348 EVDKGNFLPDGQ
+348 LPDGQ

-369 RRDAQT
+369 RRDAKN
-375 DMWINQTGLAV
+375 DMWINQLGVST
-386 EFDTGALKHDMLVG
+386 EFDTGSLTHDMLVG
-400 AEISRETYDL
+400 GEISRETYDL
-410 TSSNYNLGQGTSAYP
+410 TSGSYNLDFP
-425 ENGYSLANPP
+425 DNGYTFPNPP
-435 GVWTGPVTV
+435 GKWDGPTDYKDS
-444 TPRGGKEAELDTR
+444 GGSDAVLNTK
-457 ALYVFDTVTLHSQ
+457 ALYVFDTIGLAPK
-470 WDLSLGLRHDWISGE
+470 WDLSLGLRHDWVSGE
-485 TTDKDSGETTS
+485 TSNKTNGNSVS

-507 IVFKPADNGRVYL
+507 IVYKPADNGRVYL

-542 NGAENLKPEKNETWE
+542 NGGENLEPEKNKTWE
-557 LGTKWELMNG
+557 LGTKWELMDG

-585 TNADDELE
+585 KDANDNLE

-601 GMELGLT
+601 GVELGLT
-608 GVLTDEWKV
+608 GEITEQWKV

-623 LDSETL
+623 LDSETVSSRFNPD
-629 KSVAKPQEGGRSA
+629 SVGR
-642 EGNPLGNT
+642 ELQNT
-650 PRNSAN
+650 PRNSGN
-656 LWTTYELMP
+656 LWTTYEILP
-665 GVELGYGARY
+665 SVELGYGARY
-675 VGSRY
+675 VGSRA
-680 VASDVDAKI
+680 VTSSSDTKI

-702 VTDAFSLQLNVNNLF
+702 VNEAFSLQLNVNNLF
-717 DEDYVER
+717 DEEYVER
-724 VRGRPGLD
+724 VRSNNGSD
-732 DRSSAVELGDGRSA
+732 TRSSAVELGDGRSA

>member
-1 MRTFIRSSALPPKTM
+1 MMA
-16 IGSAVGLA
+16 SAVGLTM
-24 VASMAVP
+24 ASLAISGQVQS
-31 AHAQQ
+31 AQSQSVQSQAQQ
-36 DVTRLD
+36 VTLLD
-42 TVLVKE
+42 TITVQDV
-48 SREQGYKAG
+48 REQGYRAE
-57 ESASNKYVK
+57 ESASSKYVK

-76 VVPKE
+76 VVPEE
-81 VMEEQQALS
+81 VIKEQQALS

-164 TGGAINQVSKAP
+164 TGGAINQISKAP
-176 KQRDFAEIGAS
+176 KQRDFADIGAS
-187 VGTDNYRRVT
+187 LGTDNYRRLT
-197 LDANTMLDVGVNSA
+197 LDANKTLDDVGIDSA
-211 ARINLMA
+211 ARINLMV
-218 HENDVPGRNDI
+218 HENNVPGRNDV
-229 DRQRFGIAPS
+229 DRERFGIAPS

-268 ARDGKVV
+268 ARDGKVL
-275 PGVDRESYFG
+275 PGVGRENYYG

-298 VTLKLEHELS
+298 ITLKLEHELS
-308 DTARI
+308 DGTRI

-325 TTVSASHISRF
+325 TTISAAH
-336 KRKEEPAGSGEF
+336 
-348 EVDKGNFLPDGQ
+348 VNTDGRPEGR
-360 YLPAGPQAY
+360 YTPAGPQAY

-375 DMWINQTGLAV
+375 EMWINQTGLAF
-386 EFDTGALKHDMLVG
+386 EFDTGAFRHDMLVG
-400 AEISRETYDL
+400 GEIARESHDL
-410 TSSNYNLGQGTSAYP
+410 TSSNLGLDFTGIDYDL
-425 ENGYSLANPP
+425 YHPP
-435 GVWTGPVTV
+435 GYWNGPTSH
-444 TPRGGKEAELDTR
+444 TPLPDRSTKAELNTR
-457 ALYVFDTVTLHSQ
+457 ALYAFDTITLAPQ

-485 TTDKDSGETTS
+485 ATNQGSGETIS
-496 TSDQMFSGRAG
+496 SSDQMFSGRAG
-507 IVFKPADNGRVYL
+507 VVFKPADNGRLYL

-536 GGLPRG
+536 GSLSG
-542 NGAENLKPEKNETWE
+542 ENLEPEKNKTWE
-557 LGTKWELMNG
+557 LGTKWELLDG

-585 TNADDELE
+585 TNELTEELE

-601 GMELGLT
+601 GVELGLT
-608 GVLTDEWKV
+608 GELTDQWKV
-617 FANYTL
+617 FANYTF

-629 KSVAKPQEGGRSA
+629 KSVAAAQDGGRDP
-642 EGNPLGNT
+642 EGQPLGNT

-656 LWTTYELMP
+656 LWTTYEVLP

-689 DSYWVHNAMASYQ
+689 DSYWVHNAMASYR
-702 VTDAFSLQLNVNNLF
+702 VTDAFSLQLNINNLF
-717 DEDYVER
+717 DEEYVER

-732 DRSSAVELGDGRSA
+732 NRSSAVELGDGRSA